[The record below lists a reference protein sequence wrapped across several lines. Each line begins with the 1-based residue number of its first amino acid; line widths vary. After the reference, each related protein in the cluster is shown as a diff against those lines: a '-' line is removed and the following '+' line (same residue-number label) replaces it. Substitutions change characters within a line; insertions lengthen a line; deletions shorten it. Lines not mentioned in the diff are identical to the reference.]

1 MADSLAAL
9 VLGAGAGKRLAP
21 LTRLRPKV
29 LCPVGGV
36 PLVDRALSQVA
47 AVVGAGATA
56 VNANPAH
63 LGGLLAEHL
72 DGRCHLS
79 VEVGAALGTA
89 GAVAHLRPWLD
100 GRAVLVVNGDTWH
113 DADLGVLLEGWD
125 GATVRVLVAGTI
137 PTMDDRP
144 RVVGSVLPPAEV
156 ARLPEE
162 PSGLWEVSWR
172 HRLAEGRLE
181 VLAADVAFVACDRP
195 VDYLAANMA
204 RSGGTSVV
212 GEGAEVAG
220 RLVRSVVW
228 PGATV
233 AAGEILVD
241 AVRASA
247 GVTVLVR

>member
-9 VLGAGAGKRLAP
+9 VLGAGAGTRLAP

-36 PLVDRALSQVA
+36 PLVDRALAKVA
-47 AVVGAGATA
+47 AVVDAGATA
-56 VNANPAH
+56 VNANPDH
-63 LGGLLAEHL
+63 LGGLLVEHL
-72 DGRCHLS
+72 DGRCHVS
-79 VEVGAALGTA
+79 VEEGVALGTA

-113 DADLGVLLEGWD
+113 DADLAMLVGAWD
-125 GATVRVLVAGTI
+125 GHAVRVLVAGPH
-137 PTMDDRP
+137 PTMEGRP
-144 RVVGSVLPPAEV
+144 RIVGSVLPPAEV
-156 ARLPEE
+156 ARLAEE
-162 PSGLWEVSWR
+162 PSGLWEASWR
-172 HRLAEGRLE
+172 DRLAEGRLE

-204 RSGGTSVV
+204 ASGGASVV
-212 GEGAEVAG
+212 GAGAEVAG

-228 PGATV
+228 PGGTV
-233 AAGEILVD
+233 AAGETLVD

-247 GVTVLVR
+247 DVTVLVR